1 MNQNVP
7 TQNIFNLPSISE
19 FYSHKYVKSVE
30 WNDLVL
36 FHYKQECTYDKAW
49 DNVTLNARGIIF
61 SKVTGELVARPWK
74 KFFNLNE
81 LFGLYSLPEYT
92 NIISTLNNN
101 LFYVLDKLDG
111 SMGILYKY
119 GGEYRIATK
128 GSFTSEQALWAT
140 NWIQERIKIPQR
152 GLQID
157 SNLTYLFEIIYPS
170 NKIVVDYGD
179 MEELVLTG
187 IINNKDGSEL
197 GPDGLNRWA
206 KILMVQ
212 CAASNSFQ
220 SLDELAT
227 YCKTLP
233 FQREGFVVTF
243 PATGLKVKVKGDE
256 YLRIHK
262 IISNLTPLAF
272 WEAWDIKERKIPAM
286 YLQQVPEEFRE
297 FTDEM
302 AAAIN
307 NLHNDLYNS
316 LLWGYDE
323 MVNSYIYNHQIPFT
337 IKEFAIECQKNHK
350 ENMSLLINL
359 FKAQYDKLWENIHK
373 RVRPNG
379 NVLPEGYKIECDI
392 HGRVDRALDD
402 G

>member
-1 MNQNVP
+1 MNQN
-7 TQNIFNLPSISE
+7 FSNLPFISE
-19 FYSHKYVKSVE
+19 FYSHRYVKAVE

-36 FHYKQECTYDKAW
+36 FHYKQECVYDRAW

-61 SKVTGELVARPWK
+61 NKVTGELVARPWK

-81 LFGLYSLPEYT
+81 LIDLYSLPGYT
-92 NIISTLNNN
+92 NIISTLNDN

-111 SMGILYKY
+111 SMGILFKY
-119 GGEYRIATK
+119 GGKYRISTK

-140 NWIQERIKIPQR
+140 DWIQERIKGQNND
-152 GLQID
+152 LKID
-157 SNLTYLFEIIYPS
+157 NNLTYLFEIIYPE
-170 NKIVVDYGD
+170 NKIVVDYGE
-179 MEELVLTG
+179 MKELVLTG
-187 IINNKDGSEL
+187 VINNKDGSEL
-197 GPDGLNRWA
+197 GPDGLN
-206 KILMVQ
+206 KCSKELGVQ

-220 SLDELAT
+220 SLDELSV

-233 FQREGFVVTF
+233 FQKEGFVVTF

-272 WEAWDIKERKIPAM
+272 WEAWDIKDKKIPPM
-286 YLQQVPEEFRE
+286 YLQQVPEEFRK
-297 FTDEM
+297 FTDKM
-302 AAAIN
+302 SGVIN
-307 NLHNDLYNS
+307 RMHNILY
-316 LLWGYDE
+316 DQVE
-323 MVNSYIYNHQIPFT
+323 IEHEQILNNCSNDYT
-337 IKEFAIECQKNHK
+337 GGIGIKEFAIECQKNHK

-359 FKAQYDKLWENIHK
+359 FKKQYDKLWENIHK
-373 RVRPNG
+373 RVRPDG
-379 NVLPEGYKIECDI
+379 NVLPECYKIECDI